1 LIRYMKN
8 IMIICLSLLI
18 LGCVSKVE
26 FSPDKLPDGY
36 VGKPYYAKVTIIGNA
51 GPADG
56 ARANYS
62 INPSDFGLKI
72 HLCDPD
78 SPVRFNCVVI
88 SGVPNKSGDIVV
100 SLQGATLTT
109 SYFLSGKTFDKKYV
123 FKIN

>member
-1 LIRYMKN
+1 MKR
-8 IMIICLSLLI
+8 ITILCFSLLI

-62 INPSDFGLKI
+62 ISPSDVGLKI

-88 SGVPNKSGDIVV
+88 RGVPSKNGEFVV
-100 SLQGATLTT
+100 FLQGATLTT
-109 SYFLSGKTFDKKYV
+109 SYFLSGKVFDKKYV
-123 FKIN
+123 LKIN